1 MNDMKKNKKMYMGMK
16 WWQFILSWIFAA
28 ALFLVLP
35 TAAEQQSRPLV
46 FAIFVAGVYLC
57 ILSFIF
63 LFGRIRLKNGR
74 KRSETALIVT
84 ELPHTVYNE
93 ISMPVALCN
102 ENGFVVWANSCFYDA
117 FDIPRGKQRTLR
129 SIMGFGLERFA
140 NDPDDDTVTWTYADS
155 TYHVMAK
162 PCQNNH
168 SLLWWDDITKEELL
182 RTKMEQDETF
192 VAYIYIDNLD
202 ELIQIEGENKTSVAS
217 TISHMLI
224 EWGVSAGGVIKEF
237 ERNKFIFVFSR
248 QGYEK
253 IKSFDIFADVHS
265 VPVGNSDIPPTISI
279 GTSIISGTMAEKD
292 AAAKAALEL
301 ALARGGDQAVIKSE
315 DGIEY
320 VGGLTK
326 SSQKRSTVKSRT
338 VASKLTNLILESSNV
353 LIMGHKYADFDAFGA
368 CIGMA
373 RLTMQCGKP
382 CYIVTDKNNASLS
395 KCFDRLK
402 SLHPY
407 DNVFVTAAEACELIY
422 SNTLLIIVDVN
433 NPTQFESEDIA
444 KLVRKVVFVDHH
456 RMNDEFFKTPV
467 LHYIEPSASS
477 ACELV
482 CEILEQTAASV
493 KLSKQEADLM
503 LAGIM
508 LDTKRFVVNTGVRT
522 FSAAQYLRG
531 QGANP
536 NEAQE
541 LFKTGLDDLIRQAR
555 FETNVHIH
563 RKVIAISTLDESDNS
578 GADRVAA
585 AKVADTLLTIDGVLA
600 SFALCRIDDSVRV
613 SARSTGKINV
623 QIIAQKLGGGGHYD
637 AAATVIKG
645 GMDEAVAKLT
655 AAIDEYLD
663 Q

>member
-1 MNDMKKNKKMYMGMK
+1 MK
-16 WWQFILSWIFAA
+16 WWQFIVIGVLTSA
-28 ALFLVLP
+28 FLIVLP
-35 TAAEQQSRPLV
+35 LILKHQSRPIV
-46 FAIFVAGVYLC
+46 FAAYTACVYLLC
-57 ILSFIF
+57 LAFIF
-63 LFGRIRLKNGR
+63 LFGRIRVPKGR
-74 KRSETALIVT
+74 KKGELAPVVA

-93 ISMPVALCN
+93 ISMPIALCN
-102 ENGFVVWANSCFYDA
+102 ENGFIVWSNRTFHDA
-117 FDIPRGKQRTLR
+117 FDIPEGKQRTLR
-129 SIMGFGLERFA
+129 SITGFGLERFFSEK
-140 NDPDDDTVTWTYADS
+140 DEDS
-155 TYHVMAK
+155 APINWSFNEHVYSVMAK
-162 PCQNNH
+162 SCQGNH
-168 SLLWWDDITKEELL
+168 TLVWWDDVTVAQTL
-182 RTKMEQDETF
+182 RTKMEAEETF
-192 VAYIYIDNLD
+192 VAYIYIDNID
-202 ELIQIEGENKTSVAS
+202 ELVQIEGENTTSVAS
-217 TISHMLI
+217 EISHKLI
-224 EWGVSAGGVIKEF
+224 EWGVAAGGIIKEF

-248 QGYEK
+248 QSFEK
-253 IKSFDIFADVHS
+253 INQFEIFADIHAI
-265 VPVGNSDIPPTISI
+265 PVGKSDIPPTISI
-279 GTSIISGTMAEKD
+279 GTSIVSGTMAEKD

-320 VGGLTK
+320 IGGLTK

-338 VASKLTNLILESSNV
+338 VSSKLTSLILESSNV

-373 RLTMQCGKP
+373 RLVMQCGKP
-382 CYIVTDKNNASLS
+382 CYIVTDRSNQTLT

-407 DNVFVTAAEACELIY
+407 DNVFVTSAEACELIY

-444 KLVRKVVFVDHH
+444 NLVRKIVFVDHH

-482 CEILEQTAASV
+482 CEILEQTTAGV

-541 LFKTGLDDLIRQAR
+541 LFRTGLDELIRKAR
-555 FETNVHIH
+555 FETNVQIY
-563 RKVIAISTLDESDNS
+563 RKVIAISTLDESDNTA
-578 GADRVAA
+578 ADRIAA
-585 AKVADTLLTIDGVLA
+585 AKVADNLLTIDGVLA

-623 QIIAQKLGGGGHYD
+623 QIIVEKLGGGGHYD

-645 GMDEAVAKLT
+645 GMDEAIALLT

-663 Q
+663 